1 MEDAYIARLEETN
14 TDDMLDVEAVYIEAT
29 RVFKVHWVLYHLQGV
44 LFEGYRAT
52 KRYDAAVYYQRLRI
66 EFAERSCPFASYTLA
81 WLHEELADCM
91 ANQLVENFWEVI
103 DGDDPVVK
111 DITNFEKKAMI
122 RLYESATNLLLVN
135 CGPQHDYTLSA
146 NVSMYYYLNY
156 YLMCFSLWYQ
166 YYFTH

>member
-1 MEDAYIARLEETN
+1 
-14 TDDMLDVEAVYIEAT
+14 
-29 RVFKVHWVLYHLQGV
+29 
-44 LFEGYRAT
+44 
-52 KRYDAAVYYQRLRI
+52 
-66 EFAERSCPFASYTLA
+66 
-81 WLHEELADCM
+81 
-91 ANQLVENFWEVI
+91 
-103 DGDDPVVK
+103 
-111 DITNFEKKAMI
+111 MI